1 MSNDFK
7 NKRPKS
13 NPEAVA
19 KILGLAL
26 KRYGL
31 EKKVAQYAFVQR
43 WADVVGP
50 EVAKKTKPESIHR
63 GVLIV
68 KVINSVWA
76 QELSMRRGEF
86 LTRLQPLLTADTQV
100 TDIQF
105 RVGIQ

>member
-1 MSNDFK
+1 MSNGFK

-31 EKKVAQYAFVQR
+31 EKKVAQYAFVQH
-43 WADVVGP
+43 WVEVVGP
-50 EVAKKTKPESIHR
+50 EVAKRTKPESIYR
-63 GVLIV
+63 GILMVRV
-68 KVINSVWA
+68 TNSVWA

-86 LTRLQPLLTADTQV
+86 LTRLRPLLTPDTQV
-100 TDIQF
+100 HDIQF
-105 RVGIQ
+105 RVGA